1 VVLIKKLAS
10 LLILTSLFVA
20 SAASPGMAEIDSI
33 LLANCLFPTNKSQD
47 CPIWEQRNNLSIK
60 KKHKFVVEL
69 NEKEVAN
76 NLAQHEACYAK
87 RFTDFWQE

>member
-1 VVLIKKLAS
+1 MLIKKLAS

-33 LLANCLFPTNKSQD
+33 LLAKYLFSANKSHD
-47 CPIWEQRNNLSIK
+47 CPIWEQRNNLIIE

-69 NEKEVAN
+69 SEKEVAN
-76 NLAQHEACYAK
+76 NLAQHE
-87 RFTDFWQE
+87 E